1 MEKKNN
7 LGQSMKDEKLIAVS
21 LRRRRNVLFQ
31 FITAVEI
38 FLMKL
43 YNENYI
49 KEFSFYYLFFFTMI
63 FMKIVGEN
71 FSIWLNKI

>member
-49 KEFSFYYLFFFTMI
+49 KEFSFYYLFFL
-63 FMKIVGEN
+63 V
-71 FSIWLNKI
+71 